1 MTTAPA
7 IRTLFASDIDRRIE
21 EVIKVDQTNEDLIK
35 DEIDEYV
42 VTDAIAHHYTDILEL
57 YRDTPNKP
65 HEGIAVWVSG
75 FFGSGKSSFAK
86 MLGLAIANRTIVG
99 EPAAQ
104 RFAAQVDDVK
114 LKTLLRLVSEK
125 IPTHAVIFDVSTD
138 RGIRSGNQSL
148 TQIMYG
154 LFLHS
159 LGYAKDLDLSE
170 LEIALEKQ
178 GRLATFEAAYV
189 RAYGKAWNDAKGQV
203 GFALSHAS
211 RVMHDLDSETYPFA
225 DSWVKAVKDKA
236 DISPGKLAERATEL
250 MKLRKPG
257 HNLIFV
263 VDEVG
268 QFVARDVQK
277 MLDLQAVVQNLGA
290 KGRGKHW
297 IVVTS
302 QEKLNELVSGLD
314 DKKIELARLME
325 RFPQQVHLEP
335 SDISEVTSRRV
346 LAKNA
351 AAQTALGKLFEVHRP
366 RLIECTRL
374 TADITLPELT
384 RDGFVDLY
392 PLLPYQID
400 LIILI
405 VSGLRTQGGASKHVG
420 GANRTIIKLAQQ
432 LLINPAVALA
442 DAPINALVRLD
453 QVYDLVEGNIGSDL
467 RAKIITIPREVAHPQ
482 AQAVAKVICL
492 LQYVKTVHR
501 TPENIAAALYPT
513 LGADS
518 QLATV
523 KDALADLERAHKVRR
538 GDDGYRIPTPAEDD
552 WERSRNAID
561 PKPGDEHRLTA
572 EVITAFWQPQ
582 PTCVLAETKPFRGG
596 LAIHNR
602 EAVAG
607 DLVFHVQLADEGA
620 DLTALAAELRARSQ
634 LERKAVFWAV
644 GLTPAIDRELKE
656 LYRSKEI
663 LAKKERDTK
672 GGDDAP
678 ALLHEER
685 QRQRR
690 HGEEL
695 RRLLKAACLSGSV
708 YFQGNDRSPGDS
720 AAEVSKTASE
730 ILAAVLPTVFDRYP
744 EAAAKPAD
752 VKKGLDALFTADNL
766 NGLPAVFTSL
776 ALLRDEKGKPVF
788 DAERGPLREVM
799 GRIEERANYGD
810 TASGRFLADEL
821 AKEPFGWDFE
831 VVRLLVLCL
840 VRAGK
845 VEATSKGQ
853 TFDTLTGTEAKEAFS
868 NNPSFRQAAFRP
880 KKGIEFE
887 ELVKAADA
895 FRDTFGSEVRELN
908 AGAIALELR
917 KAVGRHE
924 ETVGQALALLVQHHL
939 PGAGVLDGA
948 LGQMKAIVR
957 GSEDGAL
964 GVFNAS
970 HRSIKDAIKRA
981 AELEQSLSA
990 PRLADLARAKDA
1002 LTQAW
1007 PFLQQEPD
1015 VGDELKARAAKLT
1028 DLLARETFYKELPA
1042 IDQHAHALAAE
1053 YERRYQ
1059 EALAGRVAAYGAAY
1073 ETLKQVPGWKRQVSG
1088 EGPELDESIRVRIEA
1103 PFVQLAQDTGAR
1115 APIPQ
1120 LRSERDAAEGRLRAA
1135 VAEVRRIL
1143 EGERL
1148 VTVRLAGYFGDGIEE
1163 IVQLDAALEGIREE
1177 CMRLLAAGKKIVIQ

>member
-35 DEIDEYV
+35 DEIDEYI

-65 HEGIAVWVSG
+65 HEGIAIWVSG

-99 EPAAQ
+99 EPAAK
-104 RFAAQVDDVK
+104 RFTARVDDVK
-114 LKTLLRLVSEK
+114 LQTLLRLVSEQV
-125 IPTHAVIFDVSTD
+125 PTHAVIFDVSTD

-178 GRLATFEAAYV
+178 ERLAAFKAAYQ
-189 RAYGKAWNDAKGQV
+189 RIYDKDWDSAKGQV

-211 RVMHDLDSETYPFA
+211 RVMHELEPATYPMA

-250 MKLRKPG
+250 MKRHKPG
-257 HNLIFV
+257 HNLLFV

-351 AAQTALGKLFEVHRP
+351 AAQAALGKLFDVHRS
-366 RLIECTRL
+366 RLTECTRL

-400 LIILI
+400 LIIQI

-442 DAPINALVRLD
+442 DAPLNALVRLD

-467 RAKIITIPREVAHPQ
+467 RAKIITIPRDVAHPQ

-492 LQYVKTVHR
+492 LQYVKSVHR

-513 LGADS
+513 VGADS

-582 PTCVLAETKPFRGG
+582 PTCTLAETKTFKGG

-602 EAVAG
+602 EVVAG

-620 DLTALAAELRARSQ
+620 ELTALAAELRARSQ

-672 GGDDAP
+672 GDDTP

-690 HGEEL
+690 HAEEL
-695 RRLLKAACLSGSV
+695 RRLLKAACLAGSV
-708 YFQGNDRSPGDS
+708 YFQGNDRSPGDH
-720 AAEVSKTASE
+720 AAEVGKAASE

-766 NGLPAVFTSL
+766 NGLPAVFKSL

-788 DAERGPLREVM
+788 HAERGPLREVM
-799 GRIEERANYGD
+799 ARIEERANYGD
-810 TASGRFLADEL
+810 TASGRYLADEL
-821 AKEPFGWDFE
+821 ANEPFGWDFE

-868 NNPSFRQAAFRP
+868 NNVSFRQAAFRP

-924 ETVGQALALLVQHHL
+924 ETVGAALALLVRHHL

-981 AELEQSLSA
+981 AELEQSLSE
-990 PRLADLARAKDA
+990 PRLKDLDRAQAA

-1007 PFLQQEPD
+1007 PFLQQEAD
-1015 VGDELKARAAKLT
+1015 VGDELKARAAKLA

-1042 IDQHAHALAAE
+1042 IDQHTHALAAE

-1059 EALAGRVAAYGAAY
+1059 EALAGRVAAYSAAL
-1073 ETLKQVPGWKRQVSG
+1073 EALKQVPGWKRPVSG
-1088 EGPELDESIRVRIEA
+1088 EGPELDESVRARIAA
-1103 PFVQLAQDTGAR
+1103 PFVQLAQDTGPR
-1115 APIPQ
+1115 PPIPQ

-1177 CMRLLAAGKKIVIQ
+1177 CTRLIAAGKKIVIQ